1 MKYIHPL
8 LLIFF
13 LAVFTACQPGD
24 EEAERELPIMGH
36 TTYEEKVVNGE
47 TITDTIYHTIDSFV
61 FYDQDSNR
69 VTRETVEGKVY
80 VADFFFTT
88 CPSICPVMAKQMLR
102 VHEKFKGEEDFMILS
117 HSIDPEYDT
126 VALLNDYAERLG
138 VEEGSN
144 WRFLTGTETDVYE
157 LGEGEYYATT
167 QQDSTAPGGFLHS
180 GAFLLVDREGRI
192 RGHYDGTV
200 PTEVDKLMNDI
211 ELLLYKGRDTN
222 E

>member
-1 MKYIHPL
+1 MKTIKPL
-8 LLIFF
+8 LILLLLTTFS
-13 LAVFTACQPGD
+13 ACQEGAS
-24 EEAERELPIMGH
+24 EERELPIMGR
-36 TTYEEKVVNGE
+36 TTYEEKVVDGQ
-47 TITDTIYHTIDSFV
+47 TVTDTIYHTIDNFV

-69 VTRETVEGKVY
+69 VSRETVEGKVY

-102 VHEKFKGEEDFMILS
+102 VHDQFKDEEDFMILS

-126 VALLNDYAERLG
+126 VPLLKDYAQRLG
-138 VEEGSN
+138 IEEGSN

-180 GAFLLVDREGRI
+180 GAFLLVDRKGRI

-200 PTEVDKLMNDI
+200 PTEVDKLMNDV
-211 ELLLYKGRDTN
+211 ELLLN
-222 E
+222 EENSSNE